1 MNKTIKAILIEFLIY
16 SVLFILSLCFFP
28 ICNFYY
34 LGENDSMLTKP
45 QYFFDFEIA
54 YSFIVYF
61 LIIIT
66 GFFSLK
72 KWLIISI
79 NILVMIF
86 MFLTFLFVKMLFGW
100 WGASPFHP
108 DFQLG
113 YWLSQSLI
121 LVLIIRTF
129 TLLDKISEINL
140 NKKITLFFSFF
151 SISIPVCLFGF
162 VYLGF
167 YGGKSEP
174 IQRFELESQER
185 GRIIKH
191 ESWDY
196 LEDYNAMLSKYFST
210 DTLRKEKYKLDSVSF
225 TFYDDNSKIIKKF
238 SKTVSNGSLD
248 IEEILNENAD

>member
-66 GFFSLK
+66 GFFSLR
-72 KWLIISI
+72 KWLIFSL
-79 NILVMIF
+79 NILVMIC
-86 MFLTFLFVKMLFGW
+86 MFLTFQFVEMLFAW

-113 YWLSQSLI
+113 FWLSQSLI

-129 TLLDKISEINL
+129 TLISKLPEINL
-140 NKKITLFFSFF
+140 NKKISLFFS
-151 SISIPVCLFGF
+151 ILIPVCLFGF

-174 IQRFELESQER
+174 IQRFVWESQER
-185 GRIIKH
+185 GRLIKH

-210 DTLRKEKYKLDSVSF
+210 DTLRKEKFKLDSVSF

-238 SKTVSNGSLD
+238 SKTVSNGTID
-248 IEEILNENAD
+248 IEKILDENTD